1 ILSIV
6 LAIIHMGILAHSTY
20 VYLY

>member
-1 ILSIV
+1 LSIV